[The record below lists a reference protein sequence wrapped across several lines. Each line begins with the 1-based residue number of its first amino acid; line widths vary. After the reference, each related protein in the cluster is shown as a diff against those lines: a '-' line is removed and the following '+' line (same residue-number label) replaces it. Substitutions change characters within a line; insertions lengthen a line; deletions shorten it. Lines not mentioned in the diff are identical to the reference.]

1 MPHRRL
7 PWAYRLARAVLR
19 PLFMVLTE
27 RDWRGAE
34 HLPSSGGFVACSN
47 HVTYVDPLTFAHFL
61 LDNGHPAYFLGKQ
74 EVFDVPLLGW
84 LLRHAEQIPVHRET
98 GDAAEAFRSAVA
110 ALDEGKCIAI
120 FPEATLTRDPQM
132 WPMVGKTGA
141 ARLALTT
148 GCPVVP
154 VAQWGPQ
161 EILGPYAKRLH
172 LLPRK
177 TMRAL
182 AGPPVDLGDLRGQ
195 PVTAALLAEAT
206 ERIMRDIT
214 GLLEQLRGERGPAQ
228 RFDPRQHGLPRTGN
242 PSKPARRRRA
252 PRRSAQRVAA

>member
-7 PWAYRLARAVLR
+7 PRAYRFARAVIR
-19 PLFMVLTE
+19 PLFMVLTK

-34 HLPSSGGFVACSN
+34 HLPSTGGFVACSN
-47 HVTYVDPLTFAHFL
+47 HVTYVDPLTFAHYL
-61 LDNGHPAYFLGKQ
+61 LDHGHPPYFLGKE
-74 EVFDVPLLGW
+74 EVFRVPFVGW
-84 LLRHAEQIPVHRET
+84 VLRSAEQIPVHRET
-98 GDAAEAFRSAVA
+98 DDAADAFASAVA
-110 ALDEGKCIAI
+110 ALESGKTIAI
-120 FPEATLTRDPQM
+120 FPEATLTRDPQL

-161 EILGPYAKRLH
+161 DILMPYAKRLH

-177 TMRAL
+177 TMRVL
-182 AGPPVDLGDLRGQ
+182 AGPPVDLDDLRDR
-195 PVTAALLAEAT
+195 PMTSALLTEAA

-214 GLLEQLRGERGPAQ
+214 GLLEQLRGERGPTE
-228 RFDPRQHGLPRTGN
+228 RFDPRRHGLPRTGN
-242 PSKPARRRRA
+242 PHK
-252 PRRSAQRVAA
+252 AAS